1 MSLPPRGPQPPQPF
15 KDQLKTPLLPRSL
28 PWSPPETITSS
39 STANPNL
46 PLSATLSLRT
56 QGLGLCPL
64 RDPVLSQPMTQIHST
79 AGLGQR
85 GSGWQFWRRPELEE
99 CVWDMGANMYAFWRQ
114 STHHPE
120 LANLTEARVL
130 EGLLDLTVQPP
141 VVQRG
146 KPRPRPRKEGTCP
159 ESSNWLVAEP
169 PARGAGTLG
178 FQSQLCSISASYST
192 FIETEDKELGVCENS
207 NTSRTQGLATVWSS
221 STFHILC
228 PETQPKGWGRWVSP
242 HHWGRLDLHQR
253 YISVP
258 RFCLSPPHC
267 ANSCDSASIHSM

>member
-1 MSLPPRGPQPPQPF
+1 MVSTRNHHFLFHSQSQPASL
-15 KDQLKTPLLPRSL
+15 S
-28 PWSPPETITSS
+28 
-39 STANPNL
+39 N
-46 PLSATLSLRT
+46 TLSLRT

-85 GSGWQFWRRPELEE
+85 GSGWQCLEKARAGGMCLGYGCKYVRILE
-99 CVWDMGANMYAFWRQ
+99 AKHPSPRAGKPHRGQ
-114 STHHPE
+114 SPGRS
-120 LANLTEARVL
+120 A
-130 EGLLDLTVQPP
+130 GSYSQPP

-207 NTSRTQGLATVWSS
+207 NISRTQGLATG
-221 STFHILC
+221 STSCVVIINISHS
-228 PETQPKGWGRWVSP
+228 VS
-242 HHWGRLDLHQR
+242 
-253 YISVP
+253 
-258 RFCLSPPHC
+258 
-267 ANSCDSASIHSM
+267 